1 MIIRY
6 TAAVGK
12 SAAVF
17 GIQKPDGAQWGT
29 EERKNMKNKEFKKG
43 IAIGVA
49 STLVV
54 TGTVFAS
61 YQKMLFPKGN
71 ALSDVKF
78 CFYVFRKYV
87 MMKYKYVNRNNPV
100 YEFRRSL
107 WETGKS

>member
-71 ALSDVKF
+71 ALSDVKGGH
-78 CFYVFRKYV
+78 YG
-87 MMKYKYVNRNNPV
+87 
-100 YEFRRSL
+100 RREKVKRIS
-107 WETGKS
+107 G